1 MIAKRLRKQ
10 VEQLSHEYQIPNLV
24 LDQTDKQIL
33 TILHEEGRISYTDLG
48 KRVDLSRV
56 AVQARINQL
65 IEAGVIEKFTAVINP
80 AKIGIHVS
88 VFFNVEVEPQFLEEV
103 ALKLEEEPA
112 VTSLYHMTG
121 PSKLH
126 MHGIFAND
134 QEMEEFLTKRLYPL
148 RGVVSVDCQMLIKR
162 YKSRMGMKL

>member
-24 LDQTDKQIL
+24 LDETDKQIL

-103 ALKLEEEPA
+103 ALKLEEDPA

>member
-1 MIAKRLRKQ
+1 M
-10 VEQLSHEYQIPNLV
+10 SHEYQIPNLV
-24 LDQTDKQIL
+24 LDETDKQIL

-103 ALKLEEEPA
+103 ALKLA
-112 VTSLYHMTG
+112 S
-121 PSKLH
+121 
-126 MHGIFAND
+126 F
-134 QEMEEFLTKRLYPL
+134 
-148 RGVVSVDCQMLIKR
+148 
-162 YKSRMGMKL
+162 

>member
-1 MIAKRLRKQ
+1 MGN
-10 VEQLSHEYQIPNLV
+10 EYQIPNLV
-24 LDQTDKQIL
+24 LDEIDKQIL

-56 AVQARINQL
+56 AVQSRINQL

-134 QEMEEFLTKRLYPL
+134 QEMEGFLTKRLYPL
-148 RGVVSVDCQMLIKR
+148 QGVVSVDCQMLIKR

>member
-1 MIAKRLRKQ
+1 MGN
-10 VEQLSHEYQIPNLV
+10 EYQIPNLV
-24 LDQTDKQIL
+24 LDEIDKQIL
-33 TILHEEGRISYTDLG
+33 TIFHEEGRISYTDLG
-48 KRVDLSRV
+48 KRVELSRV
-56 AVQARINQL
+56 AVQSRINQL

-126 MHGIFAND
+126 MHGIFADD

-148 RGVVSVDCQMLIKR
+148 QGVVSVDCQMLIKR

>member
-1 MIAKRLRKQ
+1 M
-10 VEQLSHEYQIPNLV
+10 SHEYQIPNLV
-24 LDQTDKQIL
+24 LDETDKQIL

-56 AVQARINQL
+56 AVQSRINQL

-126 MHGIFAND
+126 MHGIFAHD

>member
-1 MIAKRLRKQ
+1 M
-10 VEQLSHEYQIPNLV
+10 SHEYQIPNLV
-24 LDQTDKQIL
+24 LDETDKQIL

-121 PSKLH
+121 PSKSH